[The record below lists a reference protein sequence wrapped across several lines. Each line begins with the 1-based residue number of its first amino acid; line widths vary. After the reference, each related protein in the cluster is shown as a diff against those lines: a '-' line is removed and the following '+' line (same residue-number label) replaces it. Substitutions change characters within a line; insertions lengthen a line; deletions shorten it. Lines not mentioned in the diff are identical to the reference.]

1 MAGLRKPEEGSCAR
15 IILGI
20 DPGLAAVG
28 FGVIGTEGGRIV
40 HIGHGCIRTSAGN
53 GSGQRLHFIY
63 HAILELIQSY
73 RPDSGGIEDLY
84 FFRNVSSALPVA
96 EARGVIKLAFQEAG
110 VPLAEFSPNEIKK
123 SVTGTARADKALV
136 QEMVR
141 MLLGLD
147 TVPKPDHAA
156 DALAAAICRIHSEG
170 PAGIVSPASP
180 VARPD
185 GTP

>member
-1 MAGLRKPEEGSCAR
+1 MAR
-15 IILGI
+15 IIIGI

-28 FGVIGTEGGRIV
+28 FGVIGAEKGRII
-40 HIGHGCIRTSAGN
+40 HIDHGCITTSSN
-53 GSGQRLHFIY
+53 LSSSQRLQLIY
-63 HAILELIQSY
+63 NAIGELIRRY

-96 EARGVIKLAFQEAG
+96 EARGVIKLAFQVCS

-123 SVTGTARADKALV
+123 AVTGTARADKALV

-147 TVPKPDHAA
+147 VIPKPDHAA

-170 PAGIVSPASP
+170 PAGTISPLSP
-180 VARPD
+180 IA
-185 GTP
+185 GN